1 MGKKVSVLV
10 SLFISSWGDA
20 RSASEKSNALVRGN
34 IWLPSPSVFPA
45 CSRPISSERSGL
57 WQGGLVTA
65 ARSCN
70 TAGAFHIS
78 AVNKGNRSR
87 SFSISTAH
95 DLPTCWQR
103 LKGKRG
109 ELRPALS
116 RSCTAG
122 WPVTSYSNSQPEK
135 GRKGWRPPEDV
146 CVQCIWRGSA
156 LSWLKQKM
164 EKRDVPLDTEGE
176 FWEYESSGVNF
187 FFSVSQI

>member
-1 MGKKVSVLV
+1 MFGIGEKNNTGRRKHL
-10 SLFISSWGDA
+10 SWGVVTFQRWRINQEEMQNKDGWEKRFLYSFPFSLA
-20 RSASEKSNALVRGN
+20 VEEMRGRPRRKATLLSAAN

-103 LKGKRG
+103 LKGKRR

-116 RSCTAG
+116 WSCTAG

-146 CVQCIWRGSA
+146 CVC
-156 LSWLKQKM
+156 
-164 EKRDVPLDTEGE
+164 
-176 FWEYESSGVNF
+176 N
-187 FFSVSQI
+187 VSD